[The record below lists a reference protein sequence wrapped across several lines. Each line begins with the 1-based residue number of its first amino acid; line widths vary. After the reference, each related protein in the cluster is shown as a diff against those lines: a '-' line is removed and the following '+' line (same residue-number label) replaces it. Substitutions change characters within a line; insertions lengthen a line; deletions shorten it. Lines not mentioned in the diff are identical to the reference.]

1 MEGSN
6 ETDVNFLP
14 SRQSCM
20 MGELKAVY
28 EITKQLEEVLN
39 QISNVD
45 RTELIQQVNE
55 LIEQR
60 EEMIQRLSKPY
71 SSEEIKIGRQ
81 IIHMNDLIKE
91 KMDLLYQK
99 VKEDMKQVQ
108 KKKTQKQNNKK
119 KNKKKKKMNKLYK
132 NVKEDMKQVQKR
144 KTQSYSYLKPYGDL
158 KTPDGMYMDDK
169 L

>member
-6 ETDVNFLP
+6 ETDFNFLP

-28 EITKQLEEVLN
+28 EITKQLEEVSN

-45 RTELIQQVNE
+45 RTE

-81 IIHMNDLIKE
+81 IIHMNNLIKE
-91 KMDLLYQK
+91 KMDLLYQ
-99 VKEDMKQVQ
+99 
-108 KKKTQKQNNKK
+108 
-119 KNKKKKKMNKLYK
+119 

>member
-1 MEGSN
+1 
-6 ETDVNFLP
+6 
-14 SRQSCM
+14 M

-91 KMDLLYQK
+91 KMDLLYQ
-99 VKEDMKQVQ
+99 
-108 KKKTQKQNNKK
+108 
-119 KNKKKKKMNKLYK
+119 

>member
-6 ETDVNFLP
+6 ETDFNFLP

-81 IIHMNDLIKE
+81 IIHMNNLIKE
-91 KMDLLYQK
+91 KMDLLYQN

-108 KKKTQKQNNKK
+108 KIKTQNYNMNNI
-119 KNKKKKKMNKLYK
+119 NKEKIDLLYK
-132 NVKEDMKQVQKR
+132 NVKEDMKQVKKR

>member
-6 ETDVNFLP
+6 ETDFNFLP

-39 QISNVD
+39 QISNVY

-60 EEMIQRLSKPY
+60 EEMIQRVIKPY
-71 SSEEIKIGRQ
+71 SFEEIKIGRH
-81 IIHMNDLIKE
+81 IIHINNVIKE
-91 KMDLLYQK
+91 KMDLLYQ
-99 VKEDMKQVQ
+99 
-108 KKKTQKQNNKK
+108 
-119 KNKKKKKMNKLYK
+119 
-132 NVKEDMKQVQKR
+132 NVKEDEKQVKKR
-144 KTQSYSYLKPYGDL
+144 KTQNHSYLKPYGDL
-158 KTPDGMYMDDK
+158 KTPHGMYMDDK

>member
-6 ETDVNFLP
+6 ETDFNFLP

-71 SSEEIKIGRQ
+71 SYVEINIIRKINHMKK
-81 IIHMNDLIKE
+81 IINE
-91 KMDLLYQK
+91 KMDIHYQ
-99 VKEDMKQVQ
+99 
-108 KKKTQKQNNKK
+108 
-119 KNKKKKKMNKLYK
+119 
-132 NVKEDMKQVQKR
+132 NVKEDMKQMQKR
-144 KTQSYSYLKPYGDL
+144 KTQS
-158 KTPDGMYMDDK
+158 
-169 L
+169 